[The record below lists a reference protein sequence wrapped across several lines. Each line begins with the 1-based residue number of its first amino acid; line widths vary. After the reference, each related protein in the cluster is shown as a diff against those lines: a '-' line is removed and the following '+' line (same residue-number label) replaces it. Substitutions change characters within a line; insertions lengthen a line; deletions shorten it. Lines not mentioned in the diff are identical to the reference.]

1 MNRRA
6 RRTRAGRAHA
16 FPPIFLD
23 ASAQDI
29 ELRGIAATAS
39 LQTNGLTPAEK
50 YKQDRALRDAVD
62 LHRAAEDMLEIKGS
76 YFPR

>member
-1 MNRRA
+1 MTSLRKPNPA
-6 RRTRAGRAHA
+6 YKDKNA
-16 FPPIFLD
+16 FLD